1 MSRKVGQTR
10 GVGAAAQNGDS
21 MDLGLTGRVALV
33 TGASSGIGRAV
44 ALQLGSEGADLMLTA
59 RRANELEVVAGEALK
74 AGAKQVRWVVA
85 DLETEDGPR
94 AAVEAAAV
102 QLGRLDVLINNGVPT
117 QVGGL
122 SDFDEAGLLRAF
134 EGKAV
139 AYLRAARAA
148 MPYLTQSGGGVIV
161 NIGGAAGVSLM
172 DHYLLGTMVVKA
184 IRGMTSV
191 LARNVA
197 ADGVR
202 VVGVDP
208 GPTETGRLG
217 PGLAAKAARRG
228 VGVEVLRAEL
238 ESEVPLG
245 RLITPE
251 EIAKVV
257 TFLASGAASQ
267 VTGTTVLVDGGYSRG
282 VS

>member
-1 MSRKVGQTR
+1 
-10 GVGAAAQNGDS
+10 
-21 MDLGLTGRVALV
+21 MDLGLTGRAALV

-44 ALQLGSEGADLMLTA
+44 AVQLGSEGVDLMLTA
-59 RRANELEVVAGEALK
+59 RRAHELEVVAGEALK
-74 AGAKQVRWVVA
+74 AGAKQVCWIVA

-94 AAVEAAAV
+94 AAVEAAAA
-102 QLGRLDVLINNGVPT
+102 QLGRLDVLINNGAPT

-122 SDFDEAGLLRAF
+122 SDFDDAGLLHAF

-148 MPYLTQSGGGVIV
+148 LPYLSQSDGGVIV
-161 NIGGAAGVSLM
+161 NIGGAASVSLM
-172 DHYLLGTMVVKA
+172 NHYLIGTMAVKA

-191 LARNVA
+191 LAQNVA
-197 ADGVR
+197 ADGIR

-208 GPTETGRLG
+208 GPTDTERLG
-217 PGLAAKAARRG
+217 PGLAAVAAGRG
-228 VGVEVLRAEL
+228 VGADVVRAEL
-238 ESEVPLG
+238 ENQVPLG

-251 EIAKVV
+251 EMAKVV
-257 TFLASGAASQ
+257 TFLASSAASQ